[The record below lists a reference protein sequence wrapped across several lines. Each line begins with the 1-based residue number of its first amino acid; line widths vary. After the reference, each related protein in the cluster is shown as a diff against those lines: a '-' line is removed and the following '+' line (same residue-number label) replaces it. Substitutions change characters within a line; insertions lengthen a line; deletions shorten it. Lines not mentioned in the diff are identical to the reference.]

1 LLHRRLTRPL
11 RRLVVLRLVGVLVLV
26 LVVVPR
32 RRLARHV

>member
-11 RRLVVLRLVGVLVLV
+11 RRLVVLVLVLVLV

-32 RRLARHV
+32 RRFARHV

>member
-11 RRLVVLRLVGVLVLV
+11 RRLVVLRLVAVLVL

-32 RRLARHV
+32 RRFARHV